1 MLTNLDYAILSE
13 LPPLHQAKKG
23 GVVLEK
29 LVSFLITVMASVFA
43 YYICKWLD
51 GDDNGNEPKV

>member
-1 MLTNLDYAILSE
+1 MLTNLYYVILSE

-23 GVVLEK
+23 GVALEFLIAF
-29 LVSFLITVMASVFA
+29 LVSVLASVTA

-51 GDDNGNEPKV
+51 GDDNGNEPKD